1 MQPTDPCAR
10 TFRRTSQRLAV
21 LAALSVTLALG
32 ACAETGL
39 MPSAGGATGADLLTV
54 GAPGVVSLAGLRYK
68 VLKSGA
74 ATGVH
79 PRRSD
84 EIVVRYEGRL
94 TSGKVFDS
102 STSDKSGTATFPL
115 GKLIPGWVAALQ
127 LMRPGDEWLI
137 HIPAYL
143 AYGEK
148 GVGPIPANA
157 DLIFKVELVSI
168 KPAG

>member
-1 MQPTDPCAR
+1 MHKINTR
-10 TFRRTSQRLAV
+10 SLLSRVGV
-21 LAALSVTLALG
+21 LAAVTATLALG
-32 ACAETGL
+32 ACAETGRVA
-39 MPSAGGATGADLLTV
+39 PTV
-54 GAPGVVSLAGLRYK
+54 GAAAQDPLAPGAPDVVSLAGISYK
-68 VLKSGA
+68 VLKSGP
-74 ATGVH
+74 ATGPH

-94 TSGKVFDS
+94 IGGQVFDS
-102 STSDKSGTATFPL
+102 SSSDKTGTATFPL

-137 HIPAYL
+137 RIPSHL

-148 GVGPIPANA
+148 GVGPIPPNS
-157 DLIFKVELVSI
+157 DLIFRVELVSI